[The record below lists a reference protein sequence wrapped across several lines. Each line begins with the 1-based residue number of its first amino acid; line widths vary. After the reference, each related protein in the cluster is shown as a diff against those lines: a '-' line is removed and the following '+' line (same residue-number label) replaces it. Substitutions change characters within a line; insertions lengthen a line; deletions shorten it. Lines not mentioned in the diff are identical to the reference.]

1 MRNQQMFSIVT
12 LIAVIALQ
20 LVECAAQKLALYSGR
35 GGLGT
40 RLHRNNQLRR
50 YNLGSQLTLQLL
62 LMVLS
67 ARHCTKVLCETL

>member
-1 MRNQQMFSIVT
+1 MRNQQMLSIVT

-40 RLHRNNQLRR
+40 RLHKTISSDGTTRAV
-50 YNLGSQLTLQLL
+50 S
-62 LMVLS
+62 
-67 ARHCTKVLCETL
+67 